1 MHTDFLETWCQTLE
15 VSEAYVPLLRME
27 FNDVPCAPTVCDDPL
42 HILEIKL
49 EQMRIAEH
57 ELKQELFAWEDKSLW
72 VGPTNRNQQ
81 LVVMRLVMVVKLLR
95 EFAPEGSRCMVRRK
109 HESNFESKPREKG
122 TEGKCTV

>member
-1 MHTDFLETWCQTLE
+1 
-15 VSEAYVPLLRME
+15 
-27 FNDVPCAPTVCDDPL
+27 
-42 HILEIKL
+42 
-49 EQMRIAEH
+49 MRIAEH

-122 TEGKCTV
+122 TEGECRVEGGGKKAVSARRACRSERHLSGERLPLRDAMKFLIEAKGTQL